1 MKMPSIKKL
10 LPDVFV
16 DAAPVVERDGL
27 IRVWT
32 GKWSADVDVQNV
44 AMRKLDEGALAV
56 PEGFATMAE
65 VTVELPMEADEAMER
80 LMATPGR
87 AEPTAKVDFTRID
100 TEISDDVFPKI
111 IASALRSARAAS
123 PRETHFLP
131 SRVLESRVALEGGP
145 GDWNIHQMH
154 AVLPARPGRCRV
166 LFRMSTDFVLLPGL
180 ARSIGGR
187 VWSALA
193 EMVLHEQ
200 LEAARAGGGDAG
212 QAAESY
218 RVWMREVS
226 PN

>member
-1 MKMPSIKKL
+1 
-10 LPDVFV
+10 
-16 DAAPVVERDGL
+16 
-27 IRVWT
+27 
-32 GKWSADVDVQNV
+32 
-44 AMRKLDEGALAV
+44 
-56 PEGFATMAE
+56 MAE
-65 VTVELPMEADEAMER
+65 VTVELPMEADEVMER
-80 LMATPGR
+80 LIAVAGR
-87 AEPTAKVDFTRID
+87 AEPTEKVPFTRID
-100 TEISDDVFPKI
+100 TEISDDVFPKM
-111 IASALRSARAAS
+111 IAGALRSLRAAA
-123 PRETHFLP
+123 PRETRFLP

-166 LFRMSTDFVLLPGL
+166 LFRMSTDFVLLPGV

-200 LEAARAGGGDAG
+200 LEAARAGGGNAG

-218 RVWMREVS
+218 REWMREVS

>member
-1 MKMPSIKKL
+1 
-10 LPDVFV
+10 
-16 DAAPVVERDGL
+16 
-27 IRVWT
+27 
-32 GKWSADVDVQNV
+32 
-44 AMRKLDEGALAV
+44 
-56 PEGFATMAE
+56 
-65 VTVELPMEADEAMER
+65 
-80 LMATPGR
+80 
-87 AEPTAKVDFTRID
+87 
-100 TEISDDVFPKI
+100 
-111 IASALRSARAAS
+111 LRSLRAAA
-123 PRETHFLP
+123 PRETRFLP

-166 LFRMSTDFVLLPGL
+166 LFRMSTDFVLLPGV

-200 LEAARAGGGDAG
+200 LEAARAGGGHAG

-218 RVWMREVS
+218 REWMREVS